1 MHVWKIN
8 FQMEREGKIV
18 EISVKYSF
26 NLIITAFTLSCQCQK
41 ILIAFFFFLRT
52 TTLKDSRGIK
62 ECPIS
67 VQLSGGGVC
76 KFMIHTVTSCWTVRE
91 MSLQLGV
98 EIYVSDTAD
107 CVFDWISEDQDILI
121 VFVWVK
127 NTKSE
132 EKPIWVYMT
141 SLI

>member
-1 MHVWKIN
+1 MSSKLMYN
-8 FQMEREGKIV
+8 FQGEGCV
-18 EISVKYSF
+18 
-26 NLIITAFTLSCQCQK
+26 NLWSTL
-41 ILIAFFFFLRT
+41 
-52 TTLKDSRGIK
+52 
-62 ECPIS
+62 
-67 VQLSGGGVC
+67 
-76 KFMIHTVTSCWTVRE
+76 TVTPFWTVRE

-127 NTKSE
+127 NRKSE
-132 EKPIWVYMT
+132 EKTIWVYMT

>member
-1 MHVWKIN
+1 MYN
-8 FQMEREGKIV
+8 FQGEGCV
-18 EISVKYSF
+18 
-26 NLIITAFTLSCQCQK
+26 NLWSTL
-41 ILIAFFFFLRT
+41 
-52 TTLKDSRGIK
+52 
-62 ECPIS
+62 
-67 VQLSGGGVC
+67 
-76 KFMIHTVTSCWTVRE
+76 TVTPCWTIRE

-127 NTKSE
+127 NRKSE
-132 EKPIWVYMT
+132 EKTIWVYTT

>member
-1 MHVWKIN
+1 MYN
-8 FQMEREGKIV
+8 FQGEGCV
-18 EISVKYSF
+18 
-26 NLIITAFTLSCQCQK
+26 NLWSTL
-41 ILIAFFFFLRT
+41 
-52 TTLKDSRGIK
+52 
-62 ECPIS
+62 
-67 VQLSGGGVC
+67 
-76 KFMIHTVTSCWTVRE
+76 TVTSCWTVKE

-127 NTKSE
+127 NRKSE
-132 EKPIWVYMT
+132 EKTIWVYMT

>member
-41 ILIAFFFFLRT
+41 ILIAFFFLRT
-52 TTLKDSRGIK
+52 TTLKDSRGSK
-62 ECPIS
+62 ECPIN
-67 VQLSGGGVC
+67 VQLSGGGCVNLWSTL
-76 KFMIHTVTSCWTVRE
+76 TVTSCWTIRE

-107 CVFDWISEDQDILI
+107 CVFDWISEDKDILI

-127 NTKSE
+127 NRKSE
-132 EKPIWVYMT
+132 EKTIWVYMT

>member
-1 MHVWKIN
+1 
-8 FQMEREGKIV
+8 MEREGKIV

-41 ILIAFFFFLRT
+41 ILIAFFFLRT

-62 ECPIS
+62 ECPLN
-67 VQLSGGGVC
+67 VQLWGGGVC
-76 KFMIHTVTSCWTVRE
+76 KFMIHTDCHFMLNYQRDVLTAGGGDLCVRH
-91 MSLQLGV
+91 SWL
-98 EIYVSDTAD
+98 
-107 CVFDWISEDQDILI
+107 CVIDWISEDQDILI

-127 NTKSE
+127 NRKSE
-132 EKPIWVYMT
+132 EKTIWVYMT

>member
-1 MHVWKIN
+1 MSSKLMYN
-8 FQMEREGKIV
+8 FQGEGCV
-18 EISVKYSF
+18 
-26 NLIITAFTLSCQCQK
+26 NLWSTL
-41 ILIAFFFFLRT
+41 
-52 TTLKDSRGIK
+52 
-62 ECPIS
+62 
-67 VQLSGGGVC
+67 
-76 KFMIHTVTSCWTVRE
+76 TVTQFWTVRE

-127 NTKSE
+127 NRKSE
-132 EKPIWVYMT
+132 EKTIWVYMT